1 MYLHTIVNINEIF
14 YNDSNKNIEKDRL
27 ISTNPKDYLDK
38 SNNRVKS
45 MTKKGDMK
53 WQQIKNQ
60 KETHV

>member
-1 MYLHTIVNINEIF
+1 MHTIVNINEIF

-27 ISTNPKDYLDK
+27 ISTNPKDYLDQ

-45 MTKKGDMK
+45 MTKKGDIK

-60 KETHV
+60 KEIHV

>member
-1 MYLHTIVNINEIF
+1 MHTIVNINEIF

-27 ISTNPKDYLDK
+27 ISTNPKDYLDQ

-45 MTKKGDMK
+45 MTKKGDIK